1 MRTPPRPLW
10 PSTPAEGARELARVG
25 ADGPWPGPT
34 GPAPR
39 DGRPRP
45 PGACPVALKVPADF
59 PASLVERFRTDPFQ
73 VRGGAG
79 GWILFG
85 PLNGLEEGLARE
97 AGTGE
102 PIAAEALRALRCGT
116 GRALPPAWVTAA
128 GPLALTGPTRLMAVV
143 NVTPDSFYEGSRQR
157 TRERVEHV
165 LERALEGGA
174 DLVDVGGE
182 STRPGAEPVPLEEE
196 LARVMPAVELAVRT
210 GLPISIDTRRAEVAR
225 AALASGAAIVNDVSA
240 GLDDPALIDTV
251 AAAGAGLVLMHR
263 RGVSADMQE
272 DPRYDDLVGEVT
284 AFLAERACAA
294 VARGVAPERI
304 ALDPGLGFGKR
315 RRHNFELYRRMAEL
329 HALGYP
335 LLVGPSRK
343 RHTSGPGDVPAG
355 ERLMGTAAAC
365 ALLAWQGVQVL
376 RVHDVG
382 EMRRVLETTDEI
394 RGAIGED
401 LLS

>member
-1 MRTPPRPLW
+1 LKTPPRLLW
-10 PSTPAEGARELARVG
+10 PSTAGEGAHELARVG
-25 ADGPWPGPT
+25 SEGGWPGPV

-45 PGACPVALKVPADF
+45 SEPVPIALKLPAETP
-59 PASLVERFRTDPFQ
+59 PALLERFRTAPFQ

-85 PLNGLEEGLARE
+85 PLDGLEEGFEELVGSGDGSA
-97 AGTGE
+97 AGV
-102 PIAAEALRALRCGT
+102 LRALRCGA
-116 GRALPPAWVTAA
+116 GRTLPPPWSMGGRT
-128 GPLALTGPTRLMAVV
+128 LSLSGPTRLMAVL
-143 NVTPDSFYEGSRQR
+143 NITPDSFYEGSRRQS
-157 TRERVEHV
+157 RERIEHA
-165 LERALEGGA
+165 LERALVGGA

-182 STRPGAEPVPLEEE
+182 STRPGAEPVPVAEE
-196 LARVMPAVELAVRT
+196 LARVMPAVELAAGT
-210 GLPISIDTRRAEVAR
+210 GLPVSIDTRRAEVAR
-225 AALASGAAIVNDVSA
+225 AALAAGAVVVNDISA
-240 GLDDPALIDTV
+240 GLDDPDLLPAV
-251 AAAGAGLVLMHR
+251 AAASAGLVLMHR
-263 RGVSADMQE
+263 RGVSATMQA
-272 DPRYDDLVGEVT
+272 DPRYDDLMGEIA
-284 AFLAERACAA
+284 AFLAGRAEAA
-294 VARGVAPERI
+294 VTAGVAPERI
-304 ALDPGLGFGKR
+304 VLDAGLGFGKR

-335 LLVGPSRK
+335 LLAGPSRK

-382 EMRRVLETTDEI
+382 EMRRALETADEI

>member
-1 MRTPPRPLW
+1 MRTPPRLLW
-10 PSTPAEGARELARVG
+10 PSTAGEGARELARVG
-25 ADGPWPGPT
+25 TPGSWPGPV

-45 PGACPVALKVPADF
+45 PEPVPIALKVPADTP
-59 PASLVERFRTDPFQ
+59 PALLECFRTAPFQ
-73 VRGGAG
+73 VRGGTD

-85 PLNGLEEGLARE
+85 PLDALENGLE
-97 AGTGE
+97 AGAGSGE
-102 PIAAEALRALRCGT
+102 PVAAEVLRALRCGA
-116 GRALPPAWVTAA
+116 GRTLPPPWSMGGRTL
-128 GPLALTGPTRLMAVV
+128 PLTGPTRLMAVV

-157 TRERVEHV
+157 TRERIERA
-165 LERALEGGA
+165 LERALDGGA

-196 LARVMPAVELAVRT
+196 LARVMPAVELATET
-210 GLPISIDTRRAEVAR
+210 GLPVSIDTRRAEVAR
-225 AALASGAAIVNDVSA
+225 AALAAGAVIVNDISA
-240 GLDDPALIDTV
+240 GLDDPDLLTVV

-263 RGVSADMQE
+263 RGVSATMQA
-272 DPRYDDLVGEVT
+272 DPRYDDLMGEIATFLAGRAEAAVT
-284 AFLAERACAA
+284 A
-294 VARGVAPERI
+294 GVAQERI
-304 ALDPGLGFGKR
+304 LLDPGLGFGKR
-315 RRHNFELYRRMAEL
+315 RRQNFELYRRMAEL

-335 LLVGPSRK
+335 LLAGPSRK
-343 RHTSGPGDVPAG
+343 RHTSGPDDVPAG

-382 EMRRVLETTDEI
+382 EMRHVLETADEI

-401 LLS
+401 LRS